1 MESVVSS
8 TTVTCLIVV
17 AALLV
22 IAAVVG
28 GILAYRFWK
37 NTAAREQKFKDELNE
52 KDQAIS
58 QMKQQLVGLA
68 QGLGD
73 QGKEISNLGERTET
87 LKSYNRT
94 MARLIMEE
102 QKTYLYGVAATLQ
115 SFVQKNNILVDYG
128 LITKESA
135 RARNGQ
141 LQSLEGGMKMFADS
155 LGHISYQEDQER
167 LTDKKTA

>member
-28 GILAYRFWK
+28 GILAYKFWK

-58 QMKQQLVGLA
+58 QMKQQVVGLA

-87 LKSYNRT
+87 LKSYNLT

-102 QKTYLYGVAATLQ
+102 QKNLM
-115 SFVQKNNILVDYG
+115 NIAFG
-128 LITKESA
+128 
-135 RARNGQ
+135 
-141 LQSLEGGMKMFADS
+141 
-155 LGHISYQEDQER
+155 
-167 LTDKKTA
+167 

>member
-1 MESVVSS
+1 MENLVSS

-28 GILAYRFWK
+28 GILAYKFWK

-115 SFVQKNNILVDYG
+115 SFVHKNNILVDYG

-167 LTDKKTA
+167 LAEKKTA

>member
-28 GILAYRFWK
+28 GILAYKFWK

-58 QMKQQLVGLA
+58 QMKQQVVGLA

-102 QKTYLYGVAATLQ
+102 QKTYLYGVAIFRPKEQHPRGLRFDYQ
-115 SFVQKNNILVDYG
+115 RKRPCQKRTVAI
-128 LITKESA
+128 A
-135 RARNGQ
+135 
-141 LQSLEGGMKMFADS
+141 
-155 LGHISYQEDQER
+155 
-167 LTDKKTA
+167 